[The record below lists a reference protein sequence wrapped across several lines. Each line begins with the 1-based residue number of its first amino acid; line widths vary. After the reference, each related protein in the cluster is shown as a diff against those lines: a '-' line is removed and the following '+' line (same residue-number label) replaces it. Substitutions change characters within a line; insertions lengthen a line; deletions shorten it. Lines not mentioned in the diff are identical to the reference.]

1 MVNLNIKTVDF
12 YQALNNSSQIDGY
25 SLAGRSLAGPILAG
39 TDWERCAHYQSSTES
54 GTMQQKRIKM
64 RVSGMGTVA
73 VSCADHYSFG
83 ADGHAWLCTHPA
95 GSPGRGLSHR
105 PLQWQ

>member
-39 TDWERCAHYQSSTES
+39 TDWERCAHYQSSSES
-54 GTMQQKRIKM
+54 GTMQQKRTRGICQA
-64 RVSGMGTVA
+64 GQA
-73 VSCADHYSFG
+73 
-83 ADGHAWLCTHPA
+83 GHCGVLA
-95 GSPGRGLSHR
+95 
-105 PLQWQ
+105 